1 MYYQIVR
8 EKEEE
13 TQKRNMDKFVEDV
26 EGKMVESDLKR
37 GFDWMSRPARR
48 QVDTPISARFAYK
61 QGDEVYNIW
70 YDKYLSDDKFKE
82 RE

>member
-1 MYYQIVR
+1 
-8 EKEEE
+8 
-13 TQKRNMDKFVEDV
+13 
-26 EGKMVESDLKR
+26 
-37 GFDWMSRPARR
+37 MSRPARR